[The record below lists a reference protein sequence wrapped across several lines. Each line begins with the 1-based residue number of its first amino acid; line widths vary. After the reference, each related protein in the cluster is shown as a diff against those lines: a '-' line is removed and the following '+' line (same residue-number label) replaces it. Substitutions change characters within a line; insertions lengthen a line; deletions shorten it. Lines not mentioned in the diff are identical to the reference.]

1 MGVWVGGDRL
11 RPTHL
16 RATLT
21 RLTEK
26 ERREWQP
33 CVLQLQDPRQ
43 PHQQEE
49 VGVSGR
55 DGAVWWQGEACGALG
70 WGYETKFGAAAILDQ
85 MLLRVRIP
93 ARYLHAVAAAAVFLS
108 AKVNEEDE
116 NVPSTEEVVW
126 RGQMKCSAREL
137 LRMERVLLD
146 KLSWCLPPTTV
157 LDFLQVLHALAIV
170 TAPKHHYHH
179 HHHQRQCH
187 GQRYQ
192 CCHALRGE
200 DSPTHQLEALT
211 VRLWHVVGCGESGA
225 LRPSLLALALLSL
238 ELEAATPEPGLTPWL
253 QALTQVSEEEL
264 VEAQGRV
271 RTFLGEVV
279 DSYRSSALS
288 PPPSLVLPAAPTP
301 ETVPPSRPNKRKVDV
316 STVSEE
322 EAYVDIKKLYAHGKT
337 HTTTT
342 TSTASPQQKAPQIEA
357 DDLYADIRRLYSSPP
372 PFHPSDTPS
381 PTPQLLPGA
390 SVRSPAAGSKRGTSA
405 KRRRRRKKATP
416 SFKAKTAVRSC
427 LKQALKIPCKISLIA
442 TKKIFEEPIDGEE
455 EEEMMEEEDEEMD
468 SLGEEVEEEEDEP
481 EGPIVEPVGILN
493 SPIFSPM
500 SPEFPDIKHLVVKKE
515 DMCWDQQ
522 VRAVA
527 EQVYRPLTYAQVLRL
542 HLTPLT
548 RALGV

>member
-1 MGVWVGGDRL
+1 M
-11 RPTHL
+11 
-16 RATLT
+16 
-21 RLTEK
+21 
-26 ERREWQP
+26 RRMRMCHRRRRW
-33 CVLQLQDPRQ
+33 
-43 PHQQEE
+43 
-49 VGVSGR
+49 
-55 DGAVWWQGEACGALG
+55 CG
-70 WGYETKFGAAAILDQ
+70 
-85 MLLRVRIP
+85 
-93 ARYLHAVAAAAVFLS
+93 
-108 AKVNEEDE
+108 
-116 NVPSTEEVVW
+116 
-126 RGQMKCSAREL
+126 RGQMRCSAREL

-170 TAPKHHYHH
+170 TAPKHHHH
-179 HHHQRQCH
+179 HRHQQCQS
-187 GQRYQ
+187 QRYQ
-192 CCHALRGE
+192 CRHALRGE

-271 RTFLGEVV
+271 RRFLGEVV
-279 DSYRSSALS
+279 DSYRTSALTL
-288 PPPSLVLPAAPTP
+288 PPSLLLPSPVPP
-301 ETVPPSRPNKRKVDV
+301 ETVPPSRPNKRKVERCAA
-316 STVSEE
+316 SEE
-322 EAYVDIKKLYAHGKT
+322 DAYMDIKKLYAHGKT

-342 TSTASPQQKAPQIEA
+342 TTTTTSPKHKTSQIEQ
-357 DDLYADIRRLYSSPP
+357 DDLYTDIRRLYSSPP
-372 PFHPSDTPS
+372 PFHPCDTPS
-381 PTPQLLPGA
+381 PTPPLLPGTA
-390 SVRSPAAGSKRGTSA
+390 VRSPGAGSKRAVSA
-405 KRRRRRKKATP
+405 KKKRRRRKKVTP
-416 SFKAKTAVRSC
+416 SFKAKTAVRSS

-442 TKKIFEEPIDGEE
+442 TKKIFEEPIDAEEEE
-455 EEEMMEEEDEEMD
+455 EEEMMEEEDEEME
-468 SLGEEVEEEEDEP
+468 SLGEDVEEVEEGEEEEEEEL
-481 EGPIVEPVGILN
+481 EGPIVEPVGILK

>member
-1 MGVWVGGDRL
+1 MGSMPGGGAVGVWVGGDRL

-21 RLTEK
+21 RLREK
-26 ERREWQP
+26 ERRDWQP
-33 CVLQLQDPRQ
+33 CILQPQDSRQ
-43 PHQQEE
+43 PQQQERDE
-49 VGVSGR
+49 VGVAGR

-85 MLLRVRIP
+85 MLQRVRVP

-126 RGQMKCSAREL
+126 RGQMRCSAREL

-170 TAPKHHYHH
+170 TAPKHHHH
-179 HHHQRQCH
+179 HRHQQCQS
-187 GQRYQ
+187 QRYQ
-192 CCHALRGE
+192 CRHALRGE

-271 RTFLGEVV
+271 RRFLGEVV
-279 DSYRSSALS
+279 DSYRTSALTL
-288 PPPSLVLPAAPTP
+288 PPSLLLPSPVPP
-301 ETVPPSRPNKRKVDV
+301 ETVPPSRPNKRKVERCAA
-316 STVSEE
+316 SEE
-322 EAYVDIKKLYAHGKT
+322 DAYMDIKKLYAHGKT

-342 TSTASPQQKAPQIEA
+342 TTTTTSPKHKTSQIEQ
-357 DDLYADIRRLYSSPP
+357 DDLYTDIRRLYSSPP
-372 PFHPSDTPS
+372 PFHPCDTPS
-381 PTPQLLPGA
+381 PTPPLLPGDCRQ
-390 SVRSPAAGSKRGTSA
+390 VPGGWQQAGSE
-405 KRRRRRKKATP
+405 
-416 SFKAKTAVRSC
+416 C
-427 LKQALKIPCKISLIA
+427 Q
-442 TKKIFEEPIDGEE
+442 EE
-455 EEEMMEEEDEEMD
+455 EEEEEEGDPVFQGQDCSEEFSEA
-468 SLGEEVEEEEDEP
+468 SLEDPLQNITYCHQE
-481 EGPIVEPVGILN
+481 
-493 SPIFSPM
+493 
-500 SPEFPDIKHLVVKKE
+500 DI
-515 DMCWDQQ
+515 
-522 VRAVA
+522 
-527 EQVYRPLTYAQVLRL
+527 
-542 HLTPLT
+542 
-548 RALGV
+548 